1 MSNDYNASEIDRLV
15 RDYQERGREF
25 ARRGGTW
32 LGAARSW
39 IKRHCLNGERV
50 TWGSNDV
57 LQHDF
62 TVDDVERIALEVATA
77 VFDEFAATIAA
88 LSAAKAEV
96 ERLTEALTKISAI
109 RDSIVGC
116 QGFNFSEHAYPL
128 VAVLDDAGFK
138 GAGYEIASKNLG
150 TLIEQR
156 NAAERER
163 DRLSARVRELELTEE
178 EQWSLG
184 EVAKVVTIRI
194 QQEADPRIPIWLR
207 GLEILDRLTKSGAK

>member
-1 MSNDYNASEIDRLV
+1 MTDYNASEIDRLV
-15 RDYQERGREF
+15 REGTEDNERMTPGPWKEDGHAWSPWVHREVIEGVVHSYVF
-25 ARRGGTW
+25 KCGSREDAIG
-32 LGAARSW
+32 
-39 IKRHCLNGERV
+39 V
-50 TWGSNDV
+50 TRQRNNLPAMV
-57 LQHDF
+57 
-62 TVDDVERIALEVATA
+62 
-77 VFDEFAATIAA
+77 AA

-96 ERLTEALTKISAI
+96 ERLTNALTKISAI

-163 DRLSARVRELELTEE
+163 DALSARVRELELTEE
-178 EQWSLG
+178 DRERLL
-184 EVAKVVTIRI
+184 EVISVVAPHDSGMPGMVSVESI
-194 QQEADPRIPIWLR
+194 AL
-207 GLEILDRLTKSGAK
+207 LDRLVKGGR